1 MSNDNYDLGESNEL
15 AKRRDALKLFLVR
28 MFDEEDRPYFVS
40 DEACTYDI
48 FAGLDSEFVIRCEE
62 AYGYR
67 MIESDF
73 RLPVWKL
80 LDKLDQ
86 AGN

>member
-1 MSNDNYDLGESNEL
+1 MSNDNYDLGKSSEL
-15 AKRRDALKLFLVR
+15 AKRKDALKLFLER
-28 MFDEEDRPYFVS
+28 MFDEEDRPYLVA

-48 FAGLDSEFVIRCEE
+48 FAGVDSEFVIRCLDT
-62 AYGYR
+62 YGYR
-67 MIESDF
+67 MTESDF